1 MEKDVK
7 ILAIESSCDDTSV
20 AISCNNTILANLTA
34 NQKIH
39 KQYGGVVPELAS
51 RDHQKNIIP
60 VLDAALTKAQ
70 IQLHNIDAIAYTNGP
85 GLSGSLLVG
94 ASVAKS
100 LALSLNKPLIGVN
113 HMQGHILAHFIQ
125 QTEKQ
130 DFPKFP
136 FLCLTV
142 SGGHTQIV
150 KLNDYFDLEIIGE
163 SIDDAVGEAFDKAAK
178 ILGLTYPGGP
188 LIDQLSKNGNPKR
201 FTFSYSKVD
210 GFNYS
215 FSGIKTSFLYFIQEN
230 LKKDTLFIEKNI
242 HDICASY
249 QHHLVSVLLKNLT
262 KVADNQNINQI
273 AIAGG
278 VSANSE
284 LRNQLLIASK
294 KYNWDIFIPPFEFC
308 TDNAAMIAI
317 TAYFKYIKSN
327 FSDFTLTPEPRM
339 KLI

>member
-39 KQYGGVVPELAS
+39 EQYGGVVPELAS

-249 QHHLVSVLLKNLT
+249 QYHLVSVLLKNLT